1 MLYYIVP
8 LGVAVI
14 SGDVVVDESLPF
26 GVVVSLCDLVV
37 DEELPFDAVTCGR
50 EVFADV
56 VLVIV
61 SKLDDLG
68 NANTQMRTIAS
79 NTIIPM
85 ATHNN
90 ILHLLLGNQLFE
102 FFGVLSCSVLIRF
115 SGTFASAS
123 S

>member
-1 MLYYIVP
+1 MVLYYIIP

-14 SGDVVVDESLPF
+14 SGDVVVDESVPF

-37 DEELPFDAVTCGR
+37 DEELPFGVVVSSGDLVVDEELPFGAVTCGR

-68 NANTQMRTIAS
+68 NANTPMRTIAN
-79 NTIIPM
+79 NTIIQI
-85 ATHNN
+85 AKHNN
-90 ILHLLLGNQLFE
+90 IFHVFWENQLLE
-102 FFGVLSCSVLIRF
+102 F
-115 SGTFASAS
+115 
-123 S
+123 